1 MTLKEL
7 EQKDDTAW
15 HIVCT
20 LRHNNPERRFAV
32 YEYEGK
38 IEAVGFY
45 SFPVYEYEGKV
56 EAVGFYSKT
65 ARFIAVYGK
74 SQSTGAWLDLP
85 LGELVIDGKP
95 VHKPENWKEI
105 A

>member
-38 IEAVGFY
+38 
-45 SFPVYEYEGKV
+45 V
-56 EAVGFYSKT
+56 EAVGFYSKKE
-65 ARFIAVYGK
+65 RFIAVYGK